1 MDFAKLTLGID
12 IGTSSVKVSLLDG
25 RALETVYA
33 KSVQTKARITD
44 PSHAK
49 GDEQDVIAIFES
61 MRECLNSVP
70 GHFIKEVP
78 LYTIIII
85 IVSII

>member
-1 MDFAKLTLGID
+1 MDLDKLTLGID

-25 RALETVYA
+25 RTLKTIYA
-33 KSVQTKARITD
+33 KSVRTNARLTD
-44 PSHAK
+44 PSHVK
-49 GDEQDVIAIFES
+49 GDEQDAIAILES

-78 LYTIIII
+78 CHIIII
-85 IVSII
+85 IINTII